1 MSVIGKRD
9 AGLKSSENRN
19 ISPPSR
25 PTNHTIEI
33 AKSHLSRFVPQPP
46 IRRSRA
52 FCTMFNFV
60 SGVSRCGLIWIKQTS
75 LLIAGG
81 QFRRLQ

>member
-1 MSVIGKRD
+1 MSVFEKCGVS
-9 AGLKSSENRN
+9 LKFSEIKN
-19 ISPPSR
+19 ITPPSST
-25 PTNHTIEI
+25 TNQTIEI
-33 AKSHLSRFVPQPP
+33 AKSHLSRFVRQPP

-52 FCTMFNFV
+52 FCTMCNFV

-81 QFRRLQ
+81 QFRRLP